1 MGQKRSWIPWATA
14 VLALCGILFAQG
26 LQNYVMV
33 WDWPMNFGGKPFAAW
48 PAFIPIT
55 FEAMVFWAALGSA
68 VIAIVAGKTDTIPQP
83 PPMLVKTGR
92 DRRPVRPLDLRD
104 RPEVERRRGR
114 ALRPVAR
121 RRRRPARRRRR
132 RRRCVT
138 PPARSPSWR
147 SPRSSPACDVGLP
160 AGRTP
165 HREGNRLDM
174 IDQPKLKPQRKDI
187 FGARPTGLMEPQ
199 PGTVAVGEA
208 PYPYAQNE
216 ADRAGA
222 ELVNPLQPTPDVLAH
237 GKFVY
242 ENVCIT
248 CHGPKGAG
256 DGHVTALFP
265 KPPSLMTQKVRDWP
279 DGQLFHRP
287 MRGQN
292 SMPSHARQVDAA
304 RRLVGHP
311 LHPGDA
317 EGRAGRTA
325 ARRRRGFI
333 CA

>member
-1 MGQKRSWIPWATA
+1 MRNAT
-14 VLALCGILFAQG
+14 
-26 LQNYVMV
+26 
-33 WDWPMNFGGKPFAAW
+33 
-48 PAFIPIT
+48 
-55 FEAMVFWAALGSA
+55 
-68 VIAIVAGKTDTIPQP
+68 
-83 PPMLVKTGR
+83 
-92 DRRPVRPLDLRD
+92 
-104 RPEVERRRGR
+104 R
-114 ALRPVAR
+114 ALAVVALLSLL
-121 RRRRPARRRRR
+121 AG
-132 RRRCVT
+132 
-138 PPARSPSWR
+138 
-147 SPRSSPACDVGLP
+147 CDLGLP

-174 IDQPKLKPQRKDI
+174 GDQPKLKPQRADV

-199 PGTVAVGEA
+199 QGTVAVGET

-222 ELVNPLQPTPDVLAH
+222 ELVNPLQPTPEAIAH

-256 DGHVTALFP
+256 DGIVTALFP

-292 SMPSHARQVDAA
+292 SMPSHSRQVDAKDSWA
-304 RRLVGHP
+304 VILYIREMQKTEPVALP
-311 LHPGDA
+311 PPTA
-317 EGRAGRTA
+317 TPAGVQPVA
-325 ARRRRGFI
+325 APAPSQPAAQGGKS
-333 CA
+333 